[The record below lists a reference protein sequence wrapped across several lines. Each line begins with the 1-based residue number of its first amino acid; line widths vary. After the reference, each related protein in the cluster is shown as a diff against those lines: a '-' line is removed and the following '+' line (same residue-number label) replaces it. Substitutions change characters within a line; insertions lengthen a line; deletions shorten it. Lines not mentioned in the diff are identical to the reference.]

1 MNFEQARSNMV
12 LNQLRANRIS
22 NSSLI
27 EKIELFP
34 RENLYPKSY
43 KHLAYSD
50 KIIFLDDG
58 RFILPPLTSFHL
70 VQALGEIK
78 NENILEIGS
87 GFGTSTS
94 IISKFSTNIDCI
106 ETSQQMT
113 QVFKDSLKEGLFDA
127 SLLDLTIEE
136 FFSNKN
142 PNIQKYQKIIIN
154 GSLDEEPLN
163 LIKNVSDNSEIVCI
177 FDNKDFKH
185 KIVKYLKV
193 GGKSNKFVIDEA
205 SSSYI
210 YKYVQSEPFVF

>member
-94 IISKFSTNIDCI
+94 IISKFLANIDCI

-177 FDNKDFKH
+177 IDNKNFKH

>member
-50 KIIFLDDG
+50 KIIFVDDG

-94 IISKFSTNIDCI
+94 IISKFSTSIDCI

-177 FDNKDFKH
+177 IDNKDFKH

>member
-12 LNQLRANRIS
+12 LNQLRANRIK

-34 RENLYPKSY
+34 RENLYPKPY

-70 VQALGEIK
+70 LQALGEIDD
-78 NENILEIGS
+78 ESILEIGS

-94 IISKFSTNIDCI
+94 IINKFSSNIDCI
-106 ETSQQMT
+106 ESSMQMT
-113 QVFKDSLKEGLFDA
+113 KIFKDSIKEGLFNA

-136 FFSNKN
+136 FFNNKK
-142 PNIQKYQKIIIN
+142 PNIKKYQKIIIN
-154 GSLDEEPLN
+154 A
-163 LIKNVSDNSEIVCI
+163 EIVCI
-177 FDNKDFKH
+177 IDNQDFKH
-185 KIVKYLKV
+185 KIVKYIKV

>member
-106 ETSQQMT
+106 ESSQQMT
-113 QVFKDSLKEGLFDA
+113 QVFKDSLTEGLFDA

-136 FFSNKN
+136 FFSNKT

-163 LIKNVSDNSEIVCI
+163 LIKNISDNSEMVCI
-177 FDNKDFKH
+177 IDNKDFKH

>member
-113 QVFKDSLKEGLFDA
+113 QVFKDSLTEGLFDA

-136 FFSNKN
+136 FFSNKT

-177 FDNKDFKH
+177 IDNKDFKH

>member
-113 QVFKDSLKEGLFDA
+113 QVFKESLTEGLFDA

-177 FDNKDFKH
+177 IDNKDFKH